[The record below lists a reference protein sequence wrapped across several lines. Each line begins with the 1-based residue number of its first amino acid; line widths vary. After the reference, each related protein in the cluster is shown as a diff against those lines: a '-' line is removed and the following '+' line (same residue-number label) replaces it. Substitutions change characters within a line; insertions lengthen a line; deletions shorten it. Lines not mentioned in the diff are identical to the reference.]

1 MAAGSDVQQREAFV
15 SQGSLDDFKGSVDEQ
30 DNSQL
35 QDNDNDVAAVGSCGF
50 GPCRPRWLQIFAK
63 PICFMIVLNIYCFVE
78 GTIVSGKD
86 SVLEFIKAITKR
98 LF

>member
-1 MAAGSDVQQREAFV
+1 MAAGSRDVQQREDFV
-15 SQGSLDDFKGSVDEQ
+15 SGGSLDEFKGSNDEQ
-30 DNSQL
+30 DNS
-35 QDNDNDVAAVGSCGF
+35 NDVDVAVGSCGF

-86 SVLEFIKAITKR
+86 SVPKFTRHKLYATFT
-98 LF
+98 F